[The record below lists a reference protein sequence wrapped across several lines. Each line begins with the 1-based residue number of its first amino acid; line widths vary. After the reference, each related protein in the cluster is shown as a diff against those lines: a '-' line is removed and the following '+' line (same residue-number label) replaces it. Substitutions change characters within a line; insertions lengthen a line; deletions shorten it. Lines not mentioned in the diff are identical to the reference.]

1 MSDAEADG
9 SKRRGIEYNVRG
21 VTVRGWLHT
30 PDGPGPH
37 PVVILAHGFGGLKE
51 WTIPAVADTLVG
63 DGIAAIAFD
72 YRNFGDSDGWPREEV
87 DHCGQID
94 DFQGAIAY
102 ATTVPGLDP
111 ARIGLWGTSLGGRNA
126 LAAAAIDSRV
136 KCVVAQV
143 PGVSLS
149 IQLWVDMMLP
159 GGDVAAL
166 EAAIHEDQR
175 DRHLGKEPRYVSMD
189 APPDSE
195 PGSYLTTHGEAE
207 RRNWG
212 KRISLQSFAPTI
224 VDDVTYLIPKI
235 APKPLLMILAKREH
249 PALLAGQRSAY
260 AAAGQPKSLLEVD
273 GHHYTVYTDWRDATI
288 TAARDWFLEHLT
300 S

>member
-1 MSDAEADG
+1 M
-9 SKRRGIEYNVRG
+9 
-21 VTVRGWLHT
+21 

-37 PVVILAHGFGGLKE
+37 SVVILAHGFGGLKE

-63 DGIAAIAFD
+63 VGIAAIAFD
-72 YRNFGDSDGWPREEV
+72 YRNFGDSDGCPREEV

-94 DFQGAIAY
+94 DFLGAIAY
-102 ATTVPGLDP
+102 ANTVPGLDP

-149 IQLWVDMMLP
+149 SRLWVDMMLP
-159 GGDVAAL
+159 GGDVAAMD
-166 EAAIHEDQR
+166 AAIFEDQR
-175 DRHLGKEPRYVSMD
+175 DRLLGKEPRYVSMD

-195 PGSYLTTHGEAE
+195 PGSYLVTHGEE
-207 RRNWG
+207 EKRNWG
-212 KRISLQSFAPTI
+212 KRISLQSFAPTV
-224 VDDVTYLIPKI
+224 VDDLTYLMPKI
-235 APKPLLMILAKREH
+235 SPKPLLMILAEQEH

-260 AAAGQPKSLLEVD
+260 AAAGEPKSLLEVD
-273 GHHYTVYTDWRDATI
+273 GHHYSVYTDWKDVTI
-288 TAARDWFLEHLT
+288 AAARDWFLEHLT
-300 S
+300 SSKDDEAQPNTTSANR